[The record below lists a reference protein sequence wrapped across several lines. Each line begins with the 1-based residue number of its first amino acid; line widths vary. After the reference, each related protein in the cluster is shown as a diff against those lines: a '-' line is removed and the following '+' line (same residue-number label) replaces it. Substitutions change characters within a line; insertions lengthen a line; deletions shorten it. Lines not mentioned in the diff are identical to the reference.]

1 MALIECQDCGAQVSD
16 RAQAC
21 PKCGG
26 PMAAPRATAPIQL
39 AQESSRK
46 VYTTEQTGKPYK
58 SAQLIGGAMLIFGLI
73 AGLAGAAM
81 GGGAIGFIGLVVYL
95 GARVGGWWDHG

>member
-1 MALIECQDCGAQVSD
+1 MALIECQDCCAQVSD

-46 VYTTEQTGKPYK
+46 IYTTEQTGTPYK
-58 SAQLIGGAMLIFGLI
+58 AAQLIGGAMLVVGLI
-73 AGLAGAAM
+73 AGLAGAVM
-81 GGGAIGFIGLVVYL
+81 GGGVIGFIGLVVYL
-95 GARVGGWWDHG
+95 GARLSGWRDHG